1 MEEERGEN
9 RFFFFKKRNYHS
21 VTSVG
26 QQVGGQQAGEARVQ
40 QPGAF
45 LDPCTRTTL
54 RRTARTRA
62 GGGETERWVT
72 QNYIHSFEHREMK
85 G

>member
-1 MEEERGEN
+1 M
-9 RFFFFKKRNYHS
+9 
-21 VTSVG
+21 
-26 QQVGGQQAGEARVQ
+26 Q

-62 GGGETERWVT
+62 GGERDRKINYWDTELDSVQRDEGIGFIKICQNISGEKLKMFWCTVGRSRQLDVPAGRSDV
-72 QNYIHSFEHREMK
+72 I
-85 G
+85 